1 MSKYAEIIYPD
12 DEKNIYPFKLAQY
25 LYSRFISRYERK
37 DHTIKILDIGCSKGT
52 SLNNFSKCSKNLDLY
67 GVDLRRE
74 ILPNSVT
81 FKECNLET
89 DSIPFPDN
97 SFDIVYSKSVLEHV
111 FNTSNF
117 ISEARR
123 VLRPGGLFLALTP
136 DWKSQQGFF
145 WDDFTHVKP
154 FTKKGLR
161 DALLIFGFARS
172 DCEYFYQLPF
182 LWSKPWL
189 GFIPIMVSFFCP
201 DFLKWKTREHRNT
214 KDNKLIRFSKE
225 KMLLCYGIKE

>member
-97 SFDIVYSKSVLEHV
+97 SFDVVVMAEVLEHLPYPLI
-111 FNTSNF
+111 TL
-117 ISEARR
+117 SEIKR
-123 VLRPGGLFLALTP
+123 VLKKNGEFIGNLPLAY
-136 DWKSQQGFF
+136 
-145 WDDFTHVKP
+145 H
-154 FTKKGLR
+154 
-161 DALLIFGFARS
+161 LI
-172 DCEYFYQLPF
+172 
-182 LWSKPWL
+182 
-189 GFIPIMVSFFCP
+189 
-201 DFLKWKTREHRNT
+201 
-214 KDNKLIRFSKE
+214 
-225 KMLLCYGIKE
+225 